1 MSITISPMTAQAVP
15 QVAALESTS
24 FSTPWSRRSIEEEL
38 SNPWALW
45 LVAREGEAL
54 AGYLGVQ
61 YGPDGG
67 DILTIATDPLF
78 RGRGVAREL
87 LKAMSRLL
95 REKGLEWLT
104 LEVRPSNAAA
114 LRLYNTL
121 GFRQVGRR
129 PRYYRN
135 PTEDA
140 ILMTLYFKE
149 ESHADFGN

>member
-1 MSITISPMTAQAVP
+1 MSITISPMTPGIVP
-15 QVAALESTS
+15 QVAALEAAS

-38 SNPWALW
+38 SNPWAIW
-45 LVAREGEAL
+45 LVAREEEAL

-67 DILTIATDPLF
+67 DILTIATAPHL

-87 LKAMSRLL
+87 LEAMSRLL
-95 REKGLEWLT
+95 REKGLKWLT
-104 LEVRPSNAAA
+104 LEVRPSNGAA
-114 LRLYNTL
+114 LGLYTAL

-149 ESHADFGN
+149 EHHADFGN